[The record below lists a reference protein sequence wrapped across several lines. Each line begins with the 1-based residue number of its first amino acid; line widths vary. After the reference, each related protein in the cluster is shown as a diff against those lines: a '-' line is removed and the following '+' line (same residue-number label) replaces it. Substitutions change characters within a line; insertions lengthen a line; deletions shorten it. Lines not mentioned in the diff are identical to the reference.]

1 MLFRTCF
8 GISLTFETLKQ
19 VQGDIGILCLRLQ
32 YLSILTTLHSA
43 QPVFQELFQHF
54 IPFIIIFIHPLVT
67 MKDERNKIFAKNLK
81 AERYRKGITQ
91 AELAEYVDVSE
102 STISLLERGL
112 QTPSIFLV
120 YDISKVLNVDINDLL
135 KNIS

>member
-1 MLFRTCF
+1 
-8 GISLTFETLKQ
+8 
-19 VQGDIGILCLRLQ
+19 
-32 YLSILTTLHSA
+32 
-43 QPVFQELFQHF
+43 
-54 IPFIIIFIHPLVT
+54 

-120 YDISKVLNVDINDLL
+120 YDISKILSIDINDLL

>member
-1 MLFRTCF
+1 MACVTDGKG
-8 GISLTFETLKQ
+8 GI
-19 VQGDIGILCLRLQ
+19 R
-32 YLSILTTLHSA
+32 
-43 QPVFQELFQHF
+43 
-54 IPFIIIFIHPLVT
+54 
-67 MKDERNKIFAKNLK
+67 KNLK

-120 YDISKVLNVDINDLL
+120 YDISKVLNVDINNLL

>member
-1 MLFRTCF
+1 MACVTDGKR
-8 GISLTFETLKQ
+8 GI
-19 VQGDIGILCLRLQ
+19 R
-32 YLSILTTLHSA
+32 
-43 QPVFQELFQHF
+43 
-54 IPFIIIFIHPLVT
+54 
-67 MKDERNKIFAKNLK
+67 KNLK

-91 AELAEYVDVSE
+91 AELAEYADVSE
-102 STISLLERGL
+102 STISILERGL

>member
-1 MLFRTCF
+1 
-8 GISLTFETLKQ
+8 
-19 VQGDIGILCLRLQ
+19 
-32 YLSILTTLHSA
+32 
-43 QPVFQELFQHF
+43 
-54 IPFIIIFIHPLVT
+54 
-67 MKDERNKIFAKNLK
+67 MKDERNKIFSKNLK

>member
-1 MLFRTCF
+1 
-8 GISLTFETLKQ
+8 
-19 VQGDIGILCLRLQ
+19 
-32 YLSILTTLHSA
+32 
-43 QPVFQELFQHF
+43 
-54 IPFIIIFIHPLVT
+54 
-67 MKDERNKIFAKNLK
+67 MKDERNKIFEKNLK